1 MGQCANWKVINAGV
15 AGLLKRLIIM
25 EHLIEAFLR
34 HLELE
39 KRLSR
44 HTVRAYASDLQ
55 QWTEFLKSEGME
67 ETPESVNSKVIRA
80 YLSAM
85 ARSGLSRRTIAR
97 RMAAIRAFHKYLR
110 RDRPELP
117 DPTAAVSTPKLPKR
131 LPRPVPQEQI
141 QALLAAPDRSPLG
154 LRDRAILEVLYA
166 AGMRAS
172 ELVSLNIDSV
182 DMARGEARVVGKGGK
197 ERLVLLGVPALEAV
211 AEYVRLGRPA
221 LRPRDQEALFLN
233 RFGTRLSDRSLRRM
247 LDKYIV
253 KTGIA
258 LGVGPH
264 ALRHSFATHL
274 LEGGADLRTVQEL
287 LGHASI
293 RTTEVYTQVS
303 RAHLREVYNRAFPR
317 A

>member
-1 MGQCANWKVINAGV
+1 
-15 AGLLKRLIIM
+15 M

-39 KRLSR
+39 RRLSK
-44 HTVRAYASDLQ
+44 HTVRAYAADLQ

-67 ETPESVNSKVIRA
+67 ETPEGVNSKVIRA

-110 RDRPELP
+110 RDRPELS

-141 QALLAAPDRSPLG
+141 QALLAAPDQSPLG

-166 AGMRAS
+166 TGMRAS

-182 DMARGEARVVGKGGK
+182 DMARGEARVIGKGSK

-233 RFGTRLSDRSLRRM
+233 RFGTRLSDRSLRRI
-247 LDKYIV
+247 LDKYIA
-253 KTGIA
+253 KAGIA

-303 RAHLREVYNRAFPR
+303 RAHLREVYDRAFPR

>member
-1 MGQCANWKVINAGV
+1 
-15 AGLLKRLIIM
+15 
-25 EHLIEAFLR
+25 
-34 HLELE
+34 
-39 KRLSR
+39 
-44 HTVRAYASDLQ
+44 
-55 QWTEFLKSEGME
+55 
-67 ETPESVNSKVIRA
+67 
-80 YLSAM
+80 
-85 ARSGLSRRTIAR
+85 
-97 RMAAIRAFHKYLR
+97 
-110 RDRPELP
+110 
-117 DPTAAVSTPKLPKR
+117 
-131 LPRPVPQEQI
+131 
-141 QALLAAPDRSPLG
+141 
-154 LRDRAILEVLYA
+154 
-166 AGMRAS
+166 MRAS

-182 DMARGEARVVGKGGK
+182 DMARGEARVIGKGSK

-233 RFGTRLSDRSLRRM
+233 RFGTRLSDRSLRRI
-247 LDKYIV
+247 LDKYIA
-253 KTGIA
+253 KAGIA

>member
-1 MGQCANWKVINAGV
+1 
-15 AGLLKRLIIM
+15 M

-39 KRLSR
+39 RRLSK
-44 HTVRAYASDLQ
+44 HTVRAYAADLQ

-67 ETPESVNSKVIRA
+67 ETPEGVNSKVIRA

-110 RDRPELP
+110 RDRPELS

-141 QALLAAPDRSPLG
+141 QALLAAPDQSPLG

-166 AGMRAS
+166 TGMRAS

-182 DMARGEARVVGKGGK
+182 DMARGEARVIGKGSK

-233 RFGTRLSDRSLRRM
+233 RFGTRLSDRSLRRI
-247 LDKYIV
+247 LDKYIA
-253 KTGIA
+253 KAGIA

-264 ALRHSFATHL
+264 ALRHSFAT
-274 LEGGADLRTVQEL
+274 
-287 LGHASI
+287 
-293 RTTEVYTQVS
+293 Y
-303 RAHLREVYNRAFPR
+303 FF
-317 A
+317 

>member
-1 MGQCANWKVINAGV
+1 
-15 AGLLKRLIIM
+15 M
-25 EHLIEAFLR
+25 EHFIEAFLR

-39 KRLSR
+39 RRLSK
-44 HTVRAYASDLQ
+44 HTVRAYAADLQ

-67 ETPESVNSKVIRA
+67 ETPEGVNSKVIRA

-110 RDRPELP
+110 RDRPELS

-141 QALLAAPDRSPLG
+141 QALLAAPDQSPLG

-166 AGMRAS
+166 TGMRAS

-182 DMARGEARVVGKGGK
+182 DMARGEARVIGKGSK

-211 AEYVRLGRPA
+211 TEYVRLGRPA
-221 LRPRDQEALFLN
+221 LRPRDQGALFLN
-233 RFGTRLSDRSLRRM
+233 RFGTRLSDRSLRRI
-247 LDKYIV
+247 LDKYIA
-253 KTGIA
+253 KAGIA

>member
-1 MGQCANWKVINAGV
+1 
-15 AGLLKRLIIM
+15 M

-39 KRLSR
+39 RRLSR
-44 HTVRAYASDLQ
+44 HTVRAYAADLR
-55 QWTEFLKSEGME
+55 QWAEFLKLKELDDL
-67 ETPESVNSKVIRA
+67 PENVSARAIRA
-80 YLSAM
+80 YLAAM
-85 ARSGLSRRTIAR
+85 AQRGLSRRTAAR
-97 RMAAIRAFHKYLR
+97 RMAAIRAFYKYLR
-110 RDRPELP
+110 RNHSKLS
-117 DPTAAVSTPKLPKR
+117 DPTVAVSTPKLPKS

-166 AGMRAS
+166 GGLRAS

-182 DMARGEARVVGKGGK
+182 DMGRGEARVVGKGGK
-197 ERLVLLGVPALEAV
+197 ERLVLLGVPAVEAV
-211 AEYVRLGRPA
+211 SEYVRLGRPA
-221 LRPRDQEALFLN
+221 LRLRDQNALFLN
-233 RFGTRLSDRSLRRM
+233 RFGTRLSDRSLRRI
-247 LDKYIV
+247 LNKHII
-253 KTGIA
+253 KAGIA
-258 LGVGPH
+258 LGIGPH
-264 ALRHSFATHL
+264 AIRHSFATHL

>member
-1 MGQCANWKVINAGV
+1 
-15 AGLLKRLIIM
+15 M

-39 KRLSR
+39 RRLSK
-44 HTVRAYASDLQ
+44 HTVRAYAADLQ

-67 ETPESVNSKVIRA
+67 ETPEGVNSKVIRA

-141 QALLAAPDRSPLG
+141 QALLAAPDQSPLG

-166 AGMRAS
+166 TGMRAS

-182 DMARGEARVVGKGGK
+182 DMARGEARVIGKGSK

-221 LRPRDQEALFLN
+221 LRPRDQGALFLN
-233 RFGTRLSDRSLRRM
+233 RFGTRLSDRSLRRI
-247 LDKYIV
+247 LDKYIA
-253 KTGIA
+253 KAGIA

>member
-1 MGQCANWKVINAGV
+1 
-15 AGLLKRLIIM
+15 M

-39 KRLSR
+39 RRLSK
-44 HTVRAYASDLQ
+44 HTVRAYAADLQ

-67 ETPESVNSKVIRA
+67 ETPEGVNSKVIRA

-110 RDRPELP
+110 RDRPELS

-141 QALLAAPDRSPLG
+141 QALLAAPDQSPLG

-166 AGMRAS
+166 TGMRAS

-182 DMARGEARVVGKGGK
+182 DMARGEARVIGKGSK

-221 LRPRDQEALFLN
+221 LRPRDQGALFLN
-233 RFGTRLSDRSLRRM
+233 RFGTRLSDRSLRRI
-247 LDKYIV
+247 LDKYIA
-253 KTGIA
+253 KAGIA

>member
-1 MGQCANWKVINAGV
+1 
-15 AGLLKRLIIM
+15 M

-39 KRLSR
+39 RHLSK
-44 HTVRAYASDLQ
+44 HTVRAYAADLQ

-67 ETPESVNSKVIRA
+67 ETPEGVNSKVIRA

-110 RDRPELP
+110 RDRPELS

-141 QALLAAPDRSPLG
+141 QALLAAPDQSPLG

-166 AGMRAS
+166 TGMRAS

-182 DMARGEARVVGKGGK
+182 DMARGEARVIGKGSK

-221 LRPRDQEALFLN
+221 LRPRDQGALFLN
-233 RFGTRLSDRSLRRM
+233 RFGTRLSDRSLRRI
-247 LDKYIV
+247 LDKYIA
-253 KTGIA
+253 KAGIA

>member
-1 MGQCANWKVINAGV
+1 
-15 AGLLKRLIIM
+15 
-25 EHLIEAFLR
+25 
-34 HLELE
+34 
-39 KRLSR
+39 
-44 HTVRAYASDLQ
+44 VRAYAADLQ

-67 ETPESVNSKVIRA
+67 ETPEGVNSKVIRA

-141 QALLAAPDRSPLG
+141 QALLAAPDQSPLG

-166 AGMRAS
+166 TGMRAS

-182 DMARGEARVVGKGGK
+182 DMARGEARVIGKGSK

-233 RFGTRLSDRSLRRM
+233 RFGTRLSDRSLRRI
-247 LDKYIV
+247 LDKYIA
-253 KTGIA
+253 KAGIA

-303 RAHLREVYNRAFPR
+303 RAHLREVYDRAFPR

>member
-1 MGQCANWKVINAGV
+1 
-15 AGLLKRLIIM
+15 M

-39 KRLSR
+39 RRLSK
-44 HTVRAYASDLQ
+44 HTVRAYAADLQ

-67 ETPESVNSKVIRA
+67 ETPEGVNSKVIRA

-110 RDRPELP
+110 RDRPELS

-141 QALLAAPDRSPLG
+141 QALLAAPDQSPLG

-166 AGMRAS
+166 TGMRAS

-182 DMARGEARVVGKGGK
+182 DMARGEARVIGKGSK

-233 RFGTRLSDRSLRRM
+233 RFGTRLSDRSLRRI
-247 LDKYIV
+247 LDKYIA
-253 KTGIA
+253 KAGIA